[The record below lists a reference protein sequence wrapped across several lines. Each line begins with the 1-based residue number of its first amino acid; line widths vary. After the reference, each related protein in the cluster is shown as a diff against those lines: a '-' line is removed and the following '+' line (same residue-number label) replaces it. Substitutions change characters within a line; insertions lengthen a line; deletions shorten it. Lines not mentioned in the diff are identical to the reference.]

1 MVSYE
6 DMIRNSPRNTPK
18 MPRNKPPPVPQKAQS
33 ADADEVVKK
42 LQALTSPP
50 PNSSPGGHGAA
61 AVAVSGKKPP
71 TPAHTIVLST
81 NSKKKQPRS
90 LSTGEGSPRI
100 IEGVKLRESKECS
113 TFVQSEL
120 GSEWKNALLCQSD
133 FVHVRTYHP
142 IASIIYMKVTC
153 LSLGKYL
160 LDVNEL
166 SALILLYFLQSQML
180 VEARR
185 CINCDQRQLPYSQ
198 KMVAIQHCQSKP

>member
-33 ADADEVVKK
+33 ADAIEVVKK
-42 LQALTSPP
+42 LQALSSPP

-61 AVAVSGKKPP
+61 AAAVAVSGRKPP
-71 TPAHTIVLST
+71 TPVHTLVLST

-120 GSEWKNALLCQSD
+120 GSEWKNALLYQSG
-133 FVHVRTYHP
+133 FIHAHIT
-142 IASIIYMKVTC
+142 
-153 LSLGKYL
+153 L
-160 LDVNEL
+160 
-166 SALILLYFLQSQML
+166 
-180 VEARR
+180 
-185 CINCDQRQLPYSQ
+185 
-198 KMVAIQHCQSKP
+198 